1 MHSYVCVSG
10 GSSMLI
16 SKSFPLRNFQMS
28 PSPRNVE
35 FSCKASM
42 IELIIIRFTGLM
54 FSVSL
59 EISQKNRNCQNSIVR
74 APIEKTAALF
84 LKYFF

>member
-1 MHSYVCVSG
+1 MHSCVCVSG
-10 GSSMLI
+10 GYSMLI
-16 SKSFPLRNFQMS
+16 FKSFPLRSFQMS

-35 FSCKASM
+35 FSCKTSM

-59 EISQKNRNCQNSIVR
+59 EIYPFRDISLKRIEIVK
-74 APIEKTAALF
+74 IQLSEL
-84 LKYFF
+84 L